1 MWRPA
6 AVKDTAVMYLASGLI
21 HTARPVNGLKKYKSI
36 FELGGHKSA
45 ALAMVQKNCDIYL
58 VTDMEDKLVEKA
70 NMVPFHNL
78 QQAVDAAFAQM
89 GEKAAAYVVP
99 VGGSTLPVLE

>member
-1 MWRPA
+1 M
-6 AVKDTAVMYLASGLI
+6 
-21 HTARPVNGLKKYKSI
+21 
-36 FELGGHKSA
+36 
-45 ALAMVQKNCDIYL
+45 
-58 VTDMEDKLVEKA
+58 TDMEDKLVEKA

-78 QQAVDAAFAQM
+78 QQAVDTAFAQM

>member
-36 FELGGHKSA
+36 LNWAGTNRQ
-45 ALAMVQKNCDIYL
+45 LLPWCRKNCDIYL